1 MRASS
6 VVCIPS
12 QCYNLNS
19 TIRMSVT
26 TTVALINRL
35 SFRLQTEIFG
45 LDESARRKVILEDI
59 LQGLKSQVHLVVKYI
74 CDEPKI
80 PAKELCIWSVY
91 NNYGLDRVE
100 SSPVLYAEA

>member
-1 MRASS
+1 MRALS

-19 TIRMSVT
+19 TIRLSVT
-26 TTVALINRL
+26 TTVALINRP

-59 LQGLKSQVHLVVKYI
+59 LQGLKSQVRLVVKYI

-80 PAKELCIWSVY
+80 PAKELCIWSLY
-91 NNYGLDRVE
+91 NNCGLDRVE